1 MIISQSSGACTGVFL
16 YPFYEQEDDIMPTAK
31 KLPSGSWRC
40 LVYSHTEEIKNS
52 DGSIKK
58 KRIYESFTSN
68 IPGPKGKRIAEQ
80 AAAEFAANKDQRSRS
95 ADMLL
100 GTAMDNYIQS
110 RESILSPRTI
120 MDYKRIRRTSLQ
132 SLMNIRLSR
141 ITQEDIQIAINLESV
156 NHSPKTVRNSHGLL
170 SAVLKQ
176 YRPDFALNTSLPKK
190 QRVELYIP
198 TDEEVKRLIRAS
210 EGTEMEL
217 PILLAAFGPMRRGE
231 ICALDST
238 DISGNIVHVSKNM
251 VRTED
256 NTWIIKTPKS
266 YAGDRYIDFPDFVAE
281 KWRGK
286 TGRIVNLTPNN
297 ITDRFRSCLH
307 RAGLPHF
314 RFHDLR
320 HYSASIQHALGIP
333 DSYIMQRGGWGN
345 DGTLK
350 AVYRHALADKT
361 KEMDDIANQHFN
373 ELCNT
378 KYNTK

>member
-1 MIISQSSGACTGVFL
+1 MIIPQSSSTCTGVFFI
-16 YPFYEQEDDIMPTAK
+16 PIFKEDDTMPTAK

-256 NTWIIKTPKS
+256 NTWIIKSPKS

-350 AVYRHALADKT
+350 AVYRHTLADKT

>member
-1 MIISQSSGACTGVFL
+1 
-16 YPFYEQEDDIMPTAK
+16 MPTAK

-40 LVYSHTEEIKNS
+40 LVYSHTEEIKNP

-132 SLMNIRLSR
+132 SLLNIRLSR

-256 NTWIIKTPKS
+256 NAWIIKSPKS

>member
-1 MIISQSSGACTGVFL
+1 MIIPQSSSTCTGVFFI
-16 YPFYEQEDDIMPTAK
+16 PIFKEDDTMPTAK

-40 LVYSHTEEIKNS
+40 LVYSHTEEIKNP

-256 NTWIIKTPKS
+256 NAWIIKSPKS

-378 KYNTK
+378 K